1 MAGHDR
7 LTPEGERFFREL
19 QKLSTKQVRVGL
31 KRGKKGKRHNGM
43 PSKADLV
50 EIALYNELGTST
62 IPARP
67 FFAQTVQVH
76 EEEIREAAVSE
87 AEKVLRGNEKAQQ
100 AFREIG
106 TDVQKK
112 VQKRIDEGQF
122 VPNAPST
129 IKRKGHDHPLIDTG
143 TMRDSISY
151 TICEKGKYD

>member
-31 KRGKKGKRHNGM
+31 KRGKKGKKHNGM

-62 IPARP
+62 IPSRP
-67 FFAQTVQVH
+67 FLAQTVQMH
-76 EEEIREAAVSE
+76 EEEIKEMAATEVSQ
-87 AEKVLRGNEKAQQ
+87 ALRGEKDSQQ
-100 AFREIG
+100 AFEVIG
-106 TDVQKK
+106 EDVRKK
-112 VQKRIDEGQF
+112 VQNRIDEGQF

-129 IKRKGHDHPLIDTG
+129 IRRKGHDHPLIDTG

-151 TICEKGKYD
+151 TICEKGEYD

>member
-1 MAGHDR
+1 MSGHDKV
-7 LTPEGERFFREL
+7 TAQGKRFLKEL
-19 QKLSTKQVRVGL
+19 QKLSEKQVRVGL
-31 KRGKKGKRHNGM
+31 KRGKKGKRHNGT
-43 PSKADLV
+43 SSQTDLV
-50 EIALYNELGTST
+50 DIALYNELGTST

-76 EEEIREAAVSE
+76 EEEIKEMAATEVSQ
-87 AEKVLRGNEKAQQ
+87 ALLGEKDSQQ
-100 AFREIG
+100 AFEVIG
-106 TDVQKK
+106 EDVRKK
-112 VQKRIDEGQF
+112 VQNRIDEGQF

>member
-43 PSKADLV
+43 PYKADLV

-87 AEKVLRGNEKAQQ
+87 AAKVLRGNEKAQQ

-151 TICEKGKYD
+151 TVCEKGEYD

>member
-19 QKLSTKQVRVGL
+19 QKLSAKQVRVGL
-31 KRGKKGKRHNGM
+31 KRGKKGKKRNGI

-62 IPARP
+62 IPSRP
-67 FFAQTVQVH
+67 FLAQTVQMH
-76 EEEIREAAVSE
+76 EEEIKEMAATEVSQ
-87 AEKVLRGNEKAQQ
+87 ALLGEKDSQQ
-100 AFREIG
+100 AFEVIG
-106 TDVQKK
+106 EDVRKK
-112 VQKRIDEGQF
+112 VQNRIDEGQF

-129 IKRKGHDHPLIDTG
+129 IRRKGHDHPLIDTG

-151 TICEKGKYD
+151 TICEKGEYD

>member
-87 AEKVLRGNEKAQQ
+87 AAKVLRGNEKAQQ

-106 TDVQKK
+106 PDVQKK

-151 TICEKGKYD
+151 TICEKGEYD

>member
-87 AEKVLRGNEKAQQ
+87 AAKVLRGNEKAQQ

-151 TICEKGKYD
+151 TICEKGEYD